1 MDVDARL
8 WRSFTT
14 VAEELHYGR
23 AAERLHITQP
33 ALSRQIRDLE
43 RALGVT
49 LFDRTSRR
57 VALSRA
63 GQAVLAQA
71 RRALTES
78 DRAITLARLAAHGD
92 WGELSISVLPAVALA
107 LLPAIIR
114 AHRDAHPAIGVTVS
128 ESFDDEQ
135 LTALTAGRIDA
146 GFLRAAA
153 APPGIRLQT
162 LLTEPVLA
170 GLPADHR
177 LARHDRIALS
187 ELAAEPFVFFPR
199 HRSVLA
205 YDEFIASC
213 RFAGFSPAI
222 VQEAS
227 GISALGFVAA
237 GLGVTVVAA
246 SYQALSLEGVR
257 FVPVAG
263 HRLTLQV
270 AWAADNT
277 NTALP
282 AFLETARQIA
292 SQTDRT
298 LAAGMTAHRTIH
310 EPSRANEQRTVP
322 RPRIGREHEGELGD
336 GKVRPAGRRADSF
349 WCYRGSGSRTLA
361 AWGPFG
367 PDVTSNSTACPSS
380 SER

>member
-43 RALGVT
+43 RVLGIT

-57 VALSRA
+57 VVLSRA
-63 GQAVLAQA
+63 GQAVLGQA
-71 RRALTES
+71 RRALAES
-78 DRAITLARLAAHGD
+78 DRAVRLARLAAHGD
-92 WGELSISVLPAVALA
+92 WGELAIAVLPAVALA

-114 AHRDAHPAIGVTVS
+114 AYRDAHPAIGVTIS

-135 LTALTAGRIDA
+135 LAALTAGRIDA

-153 APPGIRLQT
+153 APPGLYLET

-170 GLPADHR
+170 GLPAGHR
-177 LARHDRIALS
+177 LARHNRIALS
-187 ELAAEPFVFFPR
+187 ELAGEPFVFFPR

-213 RFAGFSPAI
+213 RAAGFSPAI

-227 GISALGFVAA
+227 GISALGLVAA

-246 SYQALSLEGVR
+246 SYQALSLDGVR
-257 FVPVAG
+257 FVPVIG
-263 HRLTLQV
+263 HQLTLQV
-270 AWAADNT
+270 AWAAGNT

-282 AFLETARQIA
+282 GFLETARQIA
-292 SQTDRT
+292 GQTIPAR
-298 LAAGMTAHRTIH
+298 LVPGHLPPA
-310 EPSRANEQRTVP
+310 EP
-322 RPRIGREHEGELGD
+322 
-336 GKVRPAGRRADSF
+336 
-349 WCYRGSGSRTLA
+349 
-361 AWGPFG
+361 
-367 PDVTSNSTACPSS
+367 
-380 SER
+380 

>member
-43 RALGVT
+43 RVLGVT

-57 VALSRA
+57 VLLSRA
-63 GQAVLAQA
+63 GQAVLGQA
-71 RRALTES
+71 RRALAES
-78 DRAITLARLAAHGD
+78 DRTVRLARLAADGD
-92 WGELSISVLPAVALA
+92 WGELAIAVLPAAALA
-107 LLPAIIR
+107 LLPAIVR
-114 AHRDAHPAIGVTVS
+114 AYRDAHPAIGVRIS

-135 LTALTAGRIDA
+135 LTALAAGQIDA
-146 GFLRAAA
+146 GFLRAPA
-153 APPGIRLQT
+153 APPGLFLET

-170 GLPADHR
+170 GLPAGHR
-177 LARHDRIALS
+177 LARHDRIALA

-213 RFAGFSPAI
+213 RAAGFSPAI

-227 GISALGFVAA
+227 GVSALGLVAA

-246 SYQALSLEGVR
+246 SYQALSMEGVR
-257 FVPVAG
+257 FVPVIG
-263 HRLTLQV
+263 HQLTLQV
-270 AWAADNT
+270 AWAAGNT

-282 AFLETARQIA
+282 GFLETARQIA
-292 SQTDRT
+292 SQPTPD
-298 LAAGMTAHRTIH
+298 LQAHR
-310 EPSRANEQRTVP
+310 
-322 RPRIGREHEGELGD
+322 
-336 GKVRPAGRRADSF
+336 
-349 WCYRGSGSRTLA
+349 
-361 AWGPFG
+361 
-367 PDVTSNSTACPSS
+367 
-380 SER
+380 

>member
-1 MDVDARL
+1 MDIDARL

-43 RALGVT
+43 RVLGVT

-57 VALSRA
+57 VVLSRA
-63 GQAVLAQA
+63 GQAVLGQA
-71 RRALTES
+71 RRALAES
-78 DRAITLARLAAHGD
+78 DRAVRLSRLAAHGD
-92 WGELSISVLPAVALA
+92 WGELAIAALPAVAVA

-114 AHRDAHPAIGVTVS
+114 AYRDAHPAIGVTIS

-135 LTALTAGRIDA
+135 LTALAAGRIDA

-153 APPGIRLQT
+153 APPGIRLET

-170 GLPADHR
+170 GLPAGHR

-187 ELAAEPFVFFPR
+187 ELAGEPFVFFPR
-199 HRSVLA
+199 HRSVPA

-213 RFAGFSPAI
+213 RAAGFSPAI

-227 GISALGFVAA
+227 GISALGLVAA

-246 SYQALSLEGVR
+246 SYQALSLDGVR
-257 FVPVAG
+257 FVPVVG
-263 HRLTLQV
+263 HQLTLQV
-270 AWAADNT
+270 AWAAGNT

-282 AFLETARQIA
+282 GFLATARQIA
-292 SQTDRT
+292 AQTISARLVPGHLP
-298 LAAGMTAHRTIH
+298 LA
-310 EPSRANEQRTVP
+310 EP
-322 RPRIGREHEGELGD
+322 
-336 GKVRPAGRRADSF
+336 
-349 WCYRGSGSRTLA
+349 
-361 AWGPFG
+361 
-367 PDVTSNSTACPSS
+367 
-380 SER
+380 

>member
-43 RALGVT
+43 RVLGVT

-57 VALSRA
+57 VVLSHA
-63 GQAVLAQA
+63 GQAVLGQA
-71 RRALTES
+71 RRALAES
-78 DRAITLARLAAHGD
+78 DRAVRLSRLAAHGD
-92 WGELSISVLPAVALA
+92 WGELAIAALPAVAVA
-107 LLPAIIR
+107 LLPRIIR
-114 AHRDAHPAIGVTVS
+114 AYQDAHPAIGVTIG

-135 LTALTAGRIDA
+135 LTALAAGRIDA

-153 APPGIRLQT
+153 APPGIRLET

-170 GLPADHR
+170 GLPAGHR
-177 LARHDRIALS
+177 LARHDRIALT
-187 ELAAEPFVFFPR
+187 ELAGEPFVFFPR

-213 RFAGFSPAI
+213 RKAGFSPAI

-227 GISALGFVAA
+227 GISALGLVAA

-246 SYQALSLEGVR
+246 SYQALSLDGVR
-257 FVPVAG
+257 FVPVVG
-263 HRLTLQV
+263 HQLTLQV
-270 AWAADNT
+270 AWAAGNT

-282 AFLETARQIA
+282 GFLATARQIA
-292 SQTDRT
+292 AQIIGPR
-298 LAAGMTAHRTIH
+298 LVPGHLPPA
-310 EPSRANEQRTVP
+310 EP
-322 RPRIGREHEGELGD
+322 
-336 GKVRPAGRRADSF
+336 
-349 WCYRGSGSRTLA
+349 
-361 AWGPFG
+361 
-367 PDVTSNSTACPSS
+367 
-380 SER
+380 

>member
-23 AAERLHITQP
+23 AADRLHITQP

-57 VALSRA
+57 VALSQA
-63 GQAVLAQA
+63 GRAVLSQA

-78 DRAITLARLAAHGD
+78 DRAIRLARLAAHGD
-92 WGELSISVLPAVALA
+92 WGELTIAALPSVALA
-107 LLPAIIR
+107 QLPTIIR
-114 AHRDAHPAIGVTVS
+114 AYRDTHPSIDVTIS

-135 LTALTAGRIDA
+135 LTALAAGRADA

-153 APPGIRLQT
+153 APPGIRLET
-162 LLTEPVLA
+162 LLTEQVVA
-170 GLPADHR
+170 ALPADHR

-187 ELAAEPFVFFPR
+187 ELAGEPFVFFPR

-205 YDEFIASC
+205 YDQFIASC
-213 RFAGFSPAI
+213 RAAGFSPAI
-222 VQEAS
+222 VQEAG
-227 GISALGFVAA
+227 GISTLGLVAA

-246 SYQALSLEGVR
+246 SYQALSLTGVR
-257 FVPVAG
+257 LVPVVG
-263 HRLTLQV
+263 HQLTLQV

-282 AFLETARQIA
+282 GFLDTARQIA
-292 SQTDRT
+292 AQTTPQPET
-298 LAAGMTAHRTIH
+298 LPLAG
-310 EPSRANEQRTVP
+310 P
-322 RPRIGREHEGELGD
+322 
-336 GKVRPAGRRADSF
+336 
-349 WCYRGSGSRTLA
+349 
-361 AWGPFG
+361 
-367 PDVTSNSTACPSS
+367 
-380 SER
+380 

>member
-1 MDVDARL
+1 MDIDARL
-8 WRSFTT
+8 WRSFTV

-23 AAERLHITQP
+23 AADRLHITQP

-57 VALSRA
+57 VALSQA
-63 GQAVLAQA
+63 GQAVLGQA

-78 DRAITLARLAAHGD
+78 DRAIRLARLAAHGD
-92 WGELSISVLPAVALA
+92 WGELTIAVLPAVALA

-114 AHRDAHPAIGVTVS
+114 AYRDTHRSIDVTIS

-135 LTALTAGRIDA
+135 LTALAAGRIDA
-146 GFLRAAA
+146 GFLRAAE

-162 LLTEPVLA
+162 LLTEPVVA
-170 GLPADHR
+170 ALPDDHR
-177 LARHDRIALS
+177 LARHDRLALS
-187 ELAAEPFVFFPR
+187 ELAGEPFVFFPR

-213 RFAGFSPAI
+213 RAAGFSPAI

-227 GISALGFVAA
+227 GIAALGLVAA

-246 SYQALSLEGVR
+246 SYQALSLAGVR
-257 FVPVAG
+257 FVPVVG
-263 HRLTLQV
+263 HRLALQV

-282 AFLETARQIA
+282 GFLDTARHIA
-292 SQTDRT
+292 AHTIRPKLVPDHLP
-298 LAAGMTAHRTIH
+298 LA
-310 EPSRANEQRTVP
+310 EP
-322 RPRIGREHEGELGD
+322 
-336 GKVRPAGRRADSF
+336 
-349 WCYRGSGSRTLA
+349 
-361 AWGPFG
+361 
-367 PDVTSNSTACPSS
+367 
-380 SER
+380 

>member
-1 MDVDARL
+1 MDIDARL
-8 WRSFTT
+8 WRSFTV

-23 AAERLHITQP
+23 AADRLHITQP

-57 VALSRA
+57 VALSQA
-63 GQAVLAQA
+63 GQAVLGQA

-78 DRAITLARLAAHGD
+78 DRAIRLARLAAHGD
-92 WGELSISVLPAVALA
+92 LGELTIAVLPAVALA

-114 AHRDAHPAIGVTVS
+114 TYRDTHRSIDVTIS

-135 LTALTAGRIDA
+135 LTALAAGRIDA
-146 GFLRAAA
+146 GFLRAAQ

-162 LLTEPVLA
+162 LLTEPVVA
-170 GLPADHR
+170 ALPADHR

-187 ELAAEPFVFFPR
+187 ELAGEPFVFFPR

-213 RFAGFSPAI
+213 RAAGFSPAI

-227 GISALGFVAA
+227 GLSALGLVAA
-237 GLGVTVVAA
+237 GLGVTIVAA
-246 SYQALSLEGVR
+246 SYQALSLDGVR
-257 FVPVAG
+257 FVPVVG
-263 HRLTLQV
+263 HQLALQV
-270 AWAADNT
+270 AWAAGNT

-282 AFLETARQIA
+282 GFLDTARHM
-292 SQTDRT
+292 
-298 LAAGMTAHRTIH
+298 AARTI
-310 EPSRANEQRTVP
+310 
-322 RPRIGREHEGELGD
+322 
-336 GKVRPAGRRADSF
+336 PAGLVPDQLP
-349 WCYRGSGSRTLA
+349 LA
-361 AWGPFG
+361 GP
-367 PDVTSNSTACPSS
+367 
-380 SER
+380 

>member
-57 VALSRA
+57 VVLSRA
-63 GQAVLAQA
+63 GQAVLGQA
-71 RRALTES
+71 RRALAES
-78 DRAITLARLAAHGD
+78 DRAVRLARLAAHGD
-92 WGELSISVLPAVALA
+92 WGELAIAALPAVALG

-114 AHRDAHPAIGVTVS
+114 AYRDAHPAIEVTIS

-135 LTALTAGRIDA
+135 LAALTDGRIDA

-153 APPGIRLQT
+153 APPGLHLET
-162 LLTEPVLA
+162 LLTEPLLA

-177 LARHDRIALS
+177 LARHDRIALAD
-187 ELAAEPFVFFPR
+187 LAGEPFVFFPR
-199 HRSVLA
+199 HRSALA

-213 RFAGFSPAI
+213 RAAGFSPAI
-222 VQEAS
+222 AQEAS
-227 GISALGFVAA
+227 GISALGLVAA

-246 SYQALSLEGVR
+246 SYQALTLDGVR
-257 FVPVAG
+257 FVPVTG
-263 HRLTLQV
+263 HQLTLQL
-270 AWAADNT
+270 AWAAGNT

-282 AFLETARQIA
+282 GFLATARDLA
-292 SQTDRT
+292 GQTA
-298 LAAGMTAHRTIH
+298 L
-310 EPSRANEQRTVP
+310 
-322 RPRIGREHEGELGD
+322 
-336 GKVRPAGRRADSF
+336 
-349 WCYRGSGSRTLA
+349 
-361 AWGPFG
+361 
-367 PDVTSNSTACPSS
+367 
-380 SER
+380 

>member
-57 VALSRA
+57 VVLSRA
-63 GQAVLAQA
+63 GQAVLGQA
-71 RRALTES
+71 RRALAES
-78 DRAITLARLAAHGD
+78 DRAARLAAHGD
-92 WGELSISVLPAVALA
+92 WGELAISVLPAVALG

-114 AHRDAHPAIGVTVS
+114 AYRDAHPAIEVTIS

-135 LTALTAGRIDA
+135 LAALTAGRIDA

-153 APPGIRLQT
+153 APPGLHLET
-162 LLTEPVLA
+162 LLTEPLLA
-170 GLPADHR
+170 GLPTGHR
-177 LARHDRIALS
+177 LARHDRIALA
-187 ELAAEPFVFFPR
+187 ELAGEPFVFFPR

-213 RFAGFSPAI
+213 TAAGFSPAI

-227 GISALGFVAA
+227 GISALGLVAA

-246 SYQALSLEGVR
+246 SYQALTLDGVR
-257 FVPVAG
+257 FVPVIG
-263 HRLTLQV
+263 HQLTLQV
-270 AWAADNT
+270 AWAAGNT
-277 NTALP
+277 NTTLP
-282 AFLETARQIA
+282 GFLATARQIA
-292 SQTDRT
+292 GQTIPDR
-298 LAAGMTAHRTIH
+298 LGPGRL
-310 EPSRANEQRTVP
+310 PSAE
-322 RPRIGREHEGELGD
+322 
-336 GKVRPAGRRADSF
+336 A
-349 WCYRGSGSRTLA
+349 
-361 AWGPFG
+361 
-367 PDVTSNSTACPSS
+367 
-380 SER
+380 

>member
-43 RALGVT
+43 RVLGIT

-57 VALSRA
+57 VVLSRA
-63 GQAVLAQA
+63 GQAVLGQA
-71 RRALTES
+71 RRALAES
-78 DRAITLARLAAHGD
+78 DRAVRLARRAAHGD
-92 WGELSISVLPAVALA
+92 WGELAIAVLPAVALA

-114 AHRDAHPAIGVTVS
+114 AHRDAHPAIGVTIS

-135 LTALTAGRIDA
+135 LEALTAGRIDA

-153 APPGIRLQT
+153 APPGLYLET

-170 GLPADHR
+170 GLPAGHR
-177 LARHDRIALS
+177 LARHNRIALS
-187 ELAAEPFVFFPR
+187 ELAGEPFVFFPR

-213 RFAGFSPAI
+213 RAAGFSPAI

-227 GISALGFVAA
+227 GISALGLVAA

-246 SYQALSLEGVR
+246 SYQALSLDGVR
-257 FVPVAG
+257 FVPIVG
-263 HRLTLQV
+263 HQLTLQV
-270 AWAADNT
+270 AWAAGNT

-282 AFLETARQIA
+282 GFLETARQIA
-292 SQTDRT
+292 GQIS
-298 LAAGMTAHRTIH
+298 
-310 EPSRANEQRTVP
+310 
-322 RPRIGREHEGELGD
+322 
-336 GKVRPAGRRADSF
+336 
-349 WCYRGSGSRTLA
+349 
-361 AWGPFG
+361 
-367 PDVTSNSTACPSS
+367 
-380 SER
+380 

>member
-14 VAEELHYGR
+14 VADELHYGR

-43 RALGVT
+43 RVLGIT

-57 VALSRA
+57 VVLSRA
-63 GQAVLAQA
+63 GRAVLGQA
-71 RRALTES
+71 RRALAES
-78 DRAITLARLAAHGD
+78 DRAVRLARLAAHGD
-92 WGELSISVLPAVALA
+92 WGELAIAVLPAVALA

-114 AHRDAHPAIGVTVS
+114 AYRDAHPAIGVTIS

-135 LTALTAGRIDA
+135 LAALTAGRIDA

-153 APPGIRLQT
+153 APPGLHLET
-162 LLTEPVLA
+162 LRTEPVLA
-170 GLPADHR
+170 GLPAGHR
-177 LARHDRIALS
+177 LARHHRIDLA
-187 ELAAEPFVFFPR
+187 ELAGEPFVFFPR

-213 RFAGFSPAI
+213 RAAGFSPAI

-227 GISALGFVAA
+227 GISALGLVAA

-246 SYQALSLEGVR
+246 SYQALSLDGVR
-257 FVPVAG
+257 FVPVIG
-263 HRLTLQV
+263 HQLTLQV
-270 AWAADNT
+270 AWAAGNT

-282 AFLETARQIA
+282 GFLETARRIA
-292 SQTDRT
+292 GQT
-298 LAAGMTAHRTIH
+298 LPA
-310 EPSRANEQRTVP
+310 
-322 RPRIGREHEGELGD
+322 
-336 GKVRPAGRRADSF
+336 RPAVE
-349 WCYRGSGSRTLA
+349 RGVR
-361 AWGPFG
+361 
-367 PDVTSNSTACPSS
+367 
-380 SER
+380 

>member
-8 WRSFTT
+8 WRSF
-14 VAEELHYGR
+14 AALADELHYGR
-23 AAERLHITQP
+23 AADRLHITQP

-43 RALGVT
+43 RVLGVR

-57 VALSRA
+57 VVLSQA
-63 GQAVLAQA
+63 GQAVLGQA

-78 DRAITLARLAAHGD
+78 DRTVRLARLAAQGD
-92 WGELSISVLPAVALA
+92 WGELAISVLPAVTLT

-114 AHRDAHPAIGVTVS
+114 AYRDAHPAIGVRIS

-135 LTALTAGRIDA
+135 LAALTAGRIDA

-187 ELAAEPFVFFPR
+187 ELAGEPFVFFPR

-213 RFAGFSPAI
+213 RAAGFSPTI

-227 GISALGFVAA
+227 GISALGLVAA

-246 SYQALSLEGVR
+246 SYQALSLDGVR
-257 FVPVAG
+257 FVPIIG
-263 HRLTLQV
+263 HQLTLQL
-270 AWAADNT
+270 AWAADNA
-277 NTALP
+277 NPAL
-282 AFLETARQIA
+282 AGFLETAKVQACR
-292 SQTDRT
+292 S
-298 LAAGMTAHRTIH
+298 
-310 EPSRANEQRTVP
+310 PSAP
-322 RPRIGREHEGELGD
+322 RSGP
-336 GKVRPAGRRADSF
+336 PTSATS
-349 WCYRGSGSRTLA
+349 RG
-361 AWGPFG
+361 GPG
-367 PDVTSNSTACPSS
+367 
-380 SER
+380 

>member
-8 WRSFTT
+8 WRSFTV

-23 AAERLHITQP
+23 AAGRLHITQP

-43 RALGVT
+43 RTLGVT

-57 VALSRA
+57 VALSQA
-63 GQAVLAQA
+63 GQAVLGQA

-78 DRAITLARLAAHGD
+78 DRAIRLARLAAHGD
-92 WGELSISVLPAVALA
+92 WGELTIAVLPAVALA

-114 AHRDAHPAIGVTVS
+114 AYRDTHRSIDVTIS

-135 LTALTAGRIDA
+135 LAALAAGRIDA
-146 GFLRAAA
+146 GFLRAAE

-162 LLTEPVLA
+162 LLTEPLLA
-170 GLPADHR
+170 ALPADHR
-177 LARHDRIALS
+177 LAHHDRLALS
-187 ELAAEPFVFFPR
+187 ELAGEPFVFFPR

-213 RFAGFSPAI
+213 RAAGFSPAI

-227 GISALGFVAA
+227 GISALGLVAA

-257 FVPVAG
+257 FVPIVG
-263 HRLTLQV
+263 QQLTLQV

-277 NTALP
+277 NTSLP
-282 AFLETARQIA
+282 AFLDTARHIA
-292 SQTDRT
+292 AQTIRPQLVPDHLP
-298 LAAGMTAHRTIH
+298 LA
-310 EPSRANEQRTVP
+310 EP
-322 RPRIGREHEGELGD
+322 
-336 GKVRPAGRRADSF
+336 
-349 WCYRGSGSRTLA
+349 
-361 AWGPFG
+361 
-367 PDVTSNSTACPSS
+367 
-380 SER
+380 

>member
-8 WRSFTT
+8 WRAFTA

-63 GQAVLAQA
+63 GQALLGLA
-71 RRALTES
+71 RRALAES
-78 DRAITLARLAAHGD
+78 DRAVRLARLAAHGD
-92 WGELSISVLPAVALA
+92 WGELTIAVLPAASLA

-114 AHRDAHPAIGVTVS
+114 AYRDSHPAIGVTIT
-128 ESFDDEQ
+128 ERFDDEQ
-135 LTALTAGRIDA
+135 LAALTAGRIDA
-146 GFLRAAA
+146 GFLRAA
-153 APPGIRLQT
+153 G
-162 LLTEPVLA
+162 
-170 GLPADHR
+170 
-177 LARHDRIALS
+177 
-187 ELAAEPFVFFPR
+187 EPFVFFPR

-213 RFAGFSPAI
+213 RAAGFSPAI

-227 GISALGFVAA
+227 GIAALGLVAA

-246 SYQALSLEGVR
+246 SYRALSLEGVR
-257 FVPVAG
+257 FVPVVGYQLA
-263 HRLTLQV
+263 LQA

-282 AFLETARQIA
+282 GLLATARQIA
-292 SQTDRT
+292 AQLTKRCS
-298 LAAGMTAHRTIH
+298 
-310 EPSRANEQRTVP
+310 
-322 RPRIGREHEGELGD
+322 
-336 GKVRPAGRRADSF
+336 
-349 WCYRGSGSRTLA
+349 
-361 AWGPFG
+361 
-367 PDVTSNSTACPSS
+367 
-380 SER
+380 

>member
-43 RALGVT
+43 RVLGIT

-57 VALSRA
+57 VVLSRA
-63 GQAVLAQA
+63 GQAVLGQA
-71 RRALTES
+71 RRALGES
-78 DRAITLARLAAHGD
+78 DRAVRLARLAAHGD
-92 WGELSISVLPAVALA
+92 WGELAIAVLPAVALA

-114 AHRDAHPAIGVTVS
+114 AYRDAHPAIGVTIS

-135 LTALTAGRIDA
+135 LAALTAGRIDA

-153 APPGIRLQT
+153 APPGLHLET
-162 LLTEPVLA
+162 LLIEPVLA
-170 GLPADHR
+170 GLPAGHR
-177 LARHDRIALS
+177 LARHRRIALS
-187 ELAAEPFVFFPR
+187 ELAGEPFVFFPR

-213 RFAGFSPAI
+213 RAAGFSPAI

-227 GISALGFVAA
+227 GISALGLVAA

-246 SYQALSLEGVR
+246 SYHALSLDGVR
-257 FVPVAG
+257 FVPVIG
-263 HRLTLQV
+263 HQLTLQV
-270 AWAADNT
+270 AWSAGNT

-282 AFLETARQIA
+282 GFLETARQIA
-292 SQTDRT
+292 GQTIPGT
-298 LAAGMTAHRTIH
+298 
-310 EPSRANEQRTVP
+310 
-322 RPRIGREHEGELGD
+322 
-336 GKVRPAGRRADSF
+336 GRRV
-349 WCYRGSGSRTLA
+349 G
-361 AWGPFG
+361 AWAR
-367 PDVTSNSTACPSS
+367 S
-380 SER
+380 